1 MNIWSHVPDPTVLRS
16 AGNELLLIS
25 SSFFFFQFDRVL
37 VQSLFF
43 SLSSDSISSK
53 AWMVF
58 VQ

>member
-1 MNIWSHVPDPTVLRS
+1 MNIWSRVPDPTVLRS

-25 SSFFFFQFDRVL
+25 SSFFFQFDRVL

>member
-25 SSFFFFQFDRVL
+25 SSFFFQFDRVL